1 VHYEKKGKC
10 ALGKKASVPEEK
22 KAILLLEKKQ
32 DATEIAPCLVLP
44 CLILLT
50 QLHQPPSGVFIN

>member
-1 VHYEKKGKC
+1 
-10 ALGKKASVPEEK
+10 VPEEK